1 MTYRGQPPT
10 GQTTIWDGTKEVPAT
25 VGSPADT
32 PLFYWNKSNTSQF
45 AAFKTGLITSGTA
58 TMAINTTVTGSSQ
71 VLTISGSALAGAA
84 LYSAD
89 VTFTKRFLM
98 KFGVYIPN
106 ATAANRV
113 YPVIGFGS
121 AATVITFPV
130 DSNANVAVHQYNAA
144 TYAGK
149 VDGSNMGGNVWSS
162 STPIVVHH
170 ELEVSLRNTVL
181 GNAELIEGNIFHRVG
196 GNGGNNFFYAR
207 DILKFDSTAGWF
219 TPTAITAA
227 RWQNS
232 TINKFVIGI
241 RADSSS
247 GTAPGFSYIE
257 VWPRPSIN

>member
-1 MTYRGQPPT
+1 LGWNKRSAA
-10 GQTTIWDGTKEVPAT
+10 I
-25 VGSPADT
+25 GSPADT

-106 ATAANRV
+106 ASAANRV
-113 YPVIGFGS
+113 YPVIGFGTANTIIS
-121 AATVITFPV
+121 FPV
-130 DSNANVAVHQYNAA
+130 DPNANVPVHQYNAA

-149 VDGSNMGGNVWSS
+149 VDGSNVTGNVWSGT
-162 STPIVVHH
+162 TPTVVHH
-170 ELEVSLRNTVL
+170 EIEVTLKNTVL
-181 GNAELIEGNIFHRVG
+181 GVAEIIEGNISNKVG
-196 GNGGNNFFYAR
+196 GNLGNSYNFVR
-207 DILKFDSTAGWF
+207 DILKQDFSGGWF

-241 RADSSS
+241 RAESSA

>member
-10 GQTTIWDGTKEVPAT
+10 GQTTIWDGTKEVPAAI
-25 VGSPADT
+25 GSPADT
-32 PLFYWNKSNTSQF
+32 PIFYWNKANTTQF
-45 AAFKTGLITSGTA
+45 TPFKTGLIIGGTA
-58 TMAINTTVTGSSQ
+58 SMAVLTTVSGSSKI
-71 VLTISGSALAGAA
+71 LTISGSAFSGAG
-84 LYSAD
+84 LFSAD

-98 KFGVYIPN
+98 KFGVWMPN
-106 ATAANRV
+106 ASAANRV

-130 DSNANVAVHQYNAA
+130 DSNANVFVHQYNAA

-149 VDGSNMGGNVWSS
+149 NDGSSMAGNVWSS
-162 STPIVVHH
+162 SQPVVVHH
-170 ELEVSLRNTVL
+170 EIEVSLVNTVL
-181 GNAELIEGNIFHRVG
+181 GNGELIEGNIFHRVG
-196 GNGGNNFFYAR
+196 GNGGSNFFYAR
-207 DILKFDSTAGWF
+207 DIMKFDSASGWF

-241 RADSSS
+241 RAESAA

>member
-10 GQTTIWDGTKEVPAT
+10 GQTTIWDGTKEVPAAI
-25 VGSPADT
+25 GSPADT
-32 PLFYWNKSNTSQF
+32 PIFYWNKTNTSQF

-106 ATAANRV
+106 ASAANRV
-113 YPVIGFGS
+113 YPVIGFGTANTIIS
-121 AATVITFPV
+121 FPV

-149 VDGSNMGGNVWSS
+149 VDGSNVTGNVYS
-162 STPIVVHH
+162 STSPVVVHH
-170 ELEVSLRNTVL
+170 EIEVTLNNTVL
-181 GNAELIEGNIFHRVG
+181 GNAELIEGNIYHRVG
-196 GNGGNNFFYAR
+196 GVGSAVLINHR
-207 DILKFDSTAGWF
+207 DILKFDSFSGWF

-232 TINKFVIGI
+232 TINKFVIGA
-241 RADSSS
+241 RAESAA

>member
-10 GQTTIWDGTKEVPAT
+10 GQTTIWDGTKEVPAAI
-25 VGSPADT
+25 GSPADT
-32 PLFYWNKSNTSQF
+32 PIFYWNKTNTSQF

-106 ATAANRV
+106 ASAANRV
-113 YPVIGFGS
+113 YPVIGFGTANTIIS
-121 AATVITFPV
+121 FPV
-130 DSNANVAVHQYNAA
+130 DPNANVPVHQYNAA

-149 VDGSNMGGNVWSS
+149 NDGSNISGNVWSS
-162 STPIVVHH
+162 STLVVVHH

-181 GNAELIEGNIFHRVG
+181 GNAELIEGNISHRVG
-196 GNGGNNFFYAR
+196 GVSSNGPFTHR
-207 DILKFDSTAGWF
+207 DILKSDFAGGWF

-241 RADSSS
+241 RAESSA

>member
-10 GQTTIWDGTKEVPAT
+10 GQTTIWDGTKEVPAAI
-25 VGSPADT
+25 GSPADT

-106 ATAANRV
+106 ASAANRV
-113 YPVIGFGS
+113 YPVIGFGTANTIIS
-121 AATVITFPV
+121 FPV

-149 VDGSNMGGNVWSS
+149 VDGSNVTGNVYS
-162 STPIVVHH
+162 STSPVVVHH
-170 ELEVSLRNTVL
+170 EIEVTLKNTVL
-181 GNAELIEGNIFHRVG
+181 GNAELIEGNIYHRVG
-196 GNGGNNFFYAR
+196 GVGSAVLINHR
-207 DILKFDSTAGWF
+207 DILKFDSFSGWF

-232 TINKFVIGI
+232 TINKFVIGA
-241 RADSSS
+241 RAESAA